1 MLYTR
6 TATAFTQQ
14 TEEKLLTIYNTN
26 IMSTRAQVRFATR
39 EEGVTF
45 SSHPDKIHAQ
55 FYVHS
60 DGYPEGLGLDIAMSI
75 LKNNPTSDWEIEQVQ
90 TLHGDLEYIYY
101 IWSDYDKET
110 WISIFKD
117 NSFPGYSE
125 DGELLSSKLD
135 ECIFVG
141 LPNKLITKYGSQL
154 DESYYKLNT
163 NNDG

>member
-1 MLYTR
+1 
-6 TATAFTQQ
+6 
-14 TEEKLLTIYNTN
+14 
-26 IMSTRAQVRFATR
+26 MSTRAQVRFATR

-60 DGYPEGLGLDIAMSI
+60 DGYPEGLGLDIAESLAMN
-75 LKNNPTSDWEIEQVQ
+75 NNPTLKWEIEELQ

-101 IWSDYDKET
+101 IWQAYDKET
-110 WISIFKD
+110 WISIFED
-117 NSFPGYSE
+117 NSFPGYCE
-125 DGELLSSKLD
+125 TCEQLIPSKLD
-135 ECIFVG
+135 KCIFVG
-141 LPNKLITKYGSQL
+141 KPEQLITKYGSQE